1 MHVIGKDGHAED
13 VSVLDVLPTRRSAD
27 GALAIAAVNKH
38 ASEQRDLRLVLED
51 VQHVTRYR
59 VLTVNGA
66 STESYN
72 DIGGTQVTRSEG
84 PWQQLSTPA
93 LTITLSPHS
102 VNVIEVE

>member
-1 MHVIGKDGHAED
+1 M
-13 VSVLDVLPTRRSAD
+13 
-27 GALAIAAVNKH
+27 
-38 ASEQRDLRLVLED
+38 RLVLED

-72 DIGGTQVTRSEG
+72 DIGGTQVTLSES